1 MAYLTLLLS
10 LLLFLVTSCI
20 TVFSFHV
27 SIKST
32 YLEPFKCSAK
42 ITTCNASLYHIS
54 YSHNIHDIAN
64 FYSVDPSQIK
74 PITRG
79 TNQDYLVT
87 VPCSCRSINDLVGY
101 FYDTSYKV
109 NSTDTFVDINNF
121 IYSGQAWPVN
131 RNLVPDED
139 LTIHL
144 PCGCSQKS
152 DSQIVVT
159 YTVQRNDTPT
169 SIASMLNATLDG
181 MVGMNQ
187 VLAQNPSFID
197 VTWVLYV
204 PMELN
209 GLSLSNGKEKKQKL
223 EIIVGILVGVTLL
236 SIITLIILIVVLRRS
251 RANKTAKNDP
261 SAVSKRSIANR
272 TISLKNRDFHTEYT
286 EDATPFES
294 ERPVVYTLERIE
306 DATNNFDETRK
317 IGVGGYG
324 SVYFGMLEE
333 KEVAVKKM
341 RSNKSKEFYAELKA
355 LCKIHHINIVE
366 LLGYASGDDHLYL
379 VYEYVSNGS
388 LSEHLHDPLLKGILT
403 PRSICL
409 PKICMISRI
418 LNHGIGTGHQPL
430 SWCARIQIALDS
442 AKGLEYIHDYTKAR
456 YVHRDIKTSNILLD
470 EKLRAKVAD
479 FGLAKLVERTNDE
492 EFIATRLVGTPGYL
506 PPESLKE
513 LQVTIKT
520 DVFAFGVVL
529 SELITGKRALFRDN
543 QEAKNMKSL
552 VTVVDQI
559 FKDEYPET
567 VLADV
572 IDGNL
577 QHSYPMEDVY
587 KMAELAHW
595 CLREDP
601 NERPE
606 MREIAVALSQIVM
619 SSIEWEASLGG
630 DSQVFSGVLDGR

>member
-1 MAYLTLLLS
+1 MLIGELS
-10 LLLFLVTSCI
+10 LLLTLSSCV
-20 TVFSFHV
+20 TVFSFQA
-27 SIKST
+27 SIKTT
-32 YLEPFKCSAK
+32 YLEPFKCSPK
-42 ITTCNASLYHIS
+42 ITTCIASLYHIN
-54 YSHNIHDIAN
+54 YGLDIYDIAT
-64 FYSVDPSQIK
+64 FYSVNTSQIK
-74 PITRG
+74 PLARG
-79 TNQDYLVT
+79 TKQDYLIT
-87 VPCSCRSINDLVGY
+87 IPCSCKNTDVLGGY
-101 FYDTSYKV
+101 FYETTYKV
-109 NSTDTFVDINNF
+109 KPNDTFVNINNVT
-121 IYSGQAWPVN
+121 YSAQAWPIN
-131 RNLVPDED
+131 KGLDPDED
-139 LTIHL
+139 LAIHL
-144 PCGCSQKS
+144 PCGCSEKS

-159 YTVQRNDTPT
+159 YTVQQSDTT
-169 SIASMLNATLDG
+169 WSIATLLNATFDG
-181 MVGMNQ
+181 MKSMNE

-197 VTWVLYV
+197 INWVLYV
-204 PMELN
+204 PRELN
-209 GLSLSNGKEKKQKL
+209 GLPSKGKEKKHT
-223 EIIVGILVGVTLL
+223 IIIGVLAGVSLL

-251 RANKTAKNDP
+251 RANATAKNDQ

-272 TISLKNRDFHTEYT
+272 TISLMNRDFHTEI

-294 ERPVVYTLERIE
+294 ERPVIYTLEEIE
-306 DATNNFDETRK
+306 DATNNFDETRR

-324 SVYFGMLEE
+324 SVYFGMLEG

-379 VYEYVSNGS
+379 VYEYVPNGS
-388 LSEHLHDPLLKGILT
+388 LSEHLHDPLLKG
-403 PRSICL
+403 
-409 PKICMISRI
+409 
-418 LNHGIGTGHQPL
+418 HQPL
-430 SWCARIQIALDS
+430 SWCARCQIALDA

-506 PPESLKE
+506 PPESVKE

-529 SELITGKRALFRDN
+529 AELITGKRALFRDN
-543 QEAKNMKSL
+543 QEANNMKTL
-552 VTVVDQI
+552 VKVVGQI
-559 FKDEYPET
+559 FKHEDPET
-567 VLADV
+567 VLADT

-577 QHSYPMEDVY
+577 QRSYPMEDVY

-595 CLREDP
+595 CLHEDP

-606 MREIAVALSQIVM
+606 MMEMLVALSKIVM

-630 DSQVFSGVLDGR
+630 DSQVFSGVFDGR